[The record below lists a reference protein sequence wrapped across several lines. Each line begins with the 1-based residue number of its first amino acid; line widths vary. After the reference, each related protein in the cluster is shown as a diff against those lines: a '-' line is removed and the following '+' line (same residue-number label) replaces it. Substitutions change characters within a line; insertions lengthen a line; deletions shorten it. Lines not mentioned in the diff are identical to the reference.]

1 MCCPRLQPWFKR
13 GGGSPIALSRC
24 SRGRPLAQDFVNAE
38 LLGRRHQLG
47 GEDGDFD
54 VGVLALL
61 GEPVEGLARADV
73 EVTHDDAF
81 GLFDNAPGGVGVD
94 KGLRGG
100 TPALDGDRAGQVG
113 GQTMNGRNFP
123 GFVPFRLSD
132 GQDAVF
138 VALAIQDPVK
148 VRTLATLTGEGLN
161 ELAGRIP
168 VPRVACGRERAL
180 QWARPHPWYI
190 RG

>member
-61 GEPVEGLARADV
+61 GEPVEGLAGADV

-81 GLFDNAPGGVGVD
+81 GLFDNAPGGE
-94 KGLRGG
+94 
-100 TPALDGDRAGQVG
+100 ALTRA
-113 GQTMNGRNFP
+113 
-123 GFVPFRLSD
+123 S
-132 GQDAVF
+132 A
-138 VALAIQDPVK
+138 A
-148 VRTLATLTGEGLN
+148 
-161 ELAGRIP
+161 
-168 VPRVACGRERAL
+168 
-180 QWARPHPWYI
+180 ARPLSTAIARVRSMVRP
-190 RG
+190 